1 MIDDIGRPG
10 RPMADYM
17 RTIRKGWWIVAATVL
32 IVAAA
37 TYFVSS
43 QQQPK
48 FQATADDLIVAPT
61 FDPTQKLSS
70 SALTQYVN
78 TQASIAQSPQVAA
91 AALAL
96 APQIKDLTPGK
107 LLKSSTI
114 TADPVATVVSFSV
127 GLPHQGRRRS
137 ADECVR
143 AGICKLQPSAA
154 PEADTEPNRPRTAA
168 GRRPD
173 SAAQP
178 GQCADP
184 DGQEQ
189 REHRGASRRLFN
201 CPPGVAQAGTGG
213 AEPLRPEGKHAGQ
226 PGPEPGPE
234 RGVGRTRS
242 SPRTRSATRSSAS
255 SSDSCWASAS
265 SSPARRSTPGSA
277 RPSRSHPSW
286 ACRCSAGSRGR
297 TRTCE
302 STTS

>member
-114 TADPVATVVSFSV
+114 TSMK
-127 GLPHQGRRRS
+127 R
-137 ADECVR
+137 C
-143 AGICKLQPSAA
+143 AGCW
-154 PEADTEPNRPRTAA
+154 
-168 GRRPD
+168 
-173 SAAQP
+173 
-178 GQCADP
+178 
-184 DGQEQ
+184 
-189 REHRGASRRLFN
+189 RESRMAR
-201 CPPGVAQAGTGG
+201 
-213 AEPLRPEGKHAGQ
+213 
-226 PGPEPGPE
+226 
-234 RGVGRTRS
+234 
-242 SPRTRSATRSSAS
+242 SPRS
-255 SSDSCWASAS
+255 
-265 SSPARRSTPGSA
+265 
-277 RPSRSHPSW
+277 
-286 ACRCSAGSRGR
+286 GSRITKR
-297 TRTCE
+297 DE
-302 STTS
+302 SDF